1 MKVPSIFN
9 NKYVRYAL
17 IALAAINVL
26 GYMSV
31 KSYECLAL
39 FGLSAYSAHCYC
51 KNMAFALLIG
61 LFVANFIFGCGRV
74 SEGFR
79 EGAGKDDDDEDDEQA
94 SANVK
99 VLADAGSNLAKK
111 D

>member
-1 MKVPSIFN
+1 
-9 NKYVRYAL
+9 
-17 IALAAINVL
+17 
-26 GYMSV
+26 MSV

-74 SEGFR
+74 SEGFK
-79 EGAGKDDDDEDDEQA
+79 EGADDDDAMNKVKAISDIMNNKEEEEEEED
-94 SANVK
+94 
-99 VLADAGSNLAKK
+99 
-111 D
+111 